1 MLRKYRFTTA
11 LAVAI
16 ALCAAAPAA
25 AISPDAID
33 AGDKGLPTVTQD
45 MRSPDAVTP
54 FDATTDLRARHD
66 PHGRPTGG
74 LAGARGVEVSPSGF
88 EWGDAGIGAA
98 GMLAVI
104 LLAAPTAAGASTARR
119 CRSSSTHLAGSRASC
134 RARCRSGRCGHLRS
148 ARRRPDTSRRG
159 RATCDA
165 LSRVWPPAPL
175 MT

>member
-25 AISPDAID
+25 AILPDAID

-104 LLAAPTAAGASTARR
+104 LLAVGGGVTGTHRRRRRRVTAAMR
-119 CRSSSTHLAGSRASC
+119 
-134 RARCRSGRCGHLRS
+134 
-148 ARRRPDTSRRG
+148 
-159 RATCDA
+159 
-165 LSRVWPPAPL
+165 
-175 MT
+175 

>member
-25 AISPDAID
+25 GISIDAID

-54 FDATTDLRARHD
+54 FDATTHGAAPARV
-66 PHGRPTGG
+66 RM
-74 LAGARGVEVSPSGF
+74 LEVPPSGF

-98 GMLAVI
+98 GMLAIV
-104 LLAAPTAAGASTARR
+104 LLAVGAGVTGSHRRRRRRVTATAR
-119 CRSSSTHLAGSRASC
+119 
-134 RARCRSGRCGHLRS
+134 
-148 ARRRPDTSRRG
+148 
-159 RATCDA
+159 
-165 LSRVWPPAPL
+165 
-175 MT
+175 

>member
-54 FDATTDLRARHD
+54 FAATTDLRARRD
-66 PHGRPTGG
+66 RYGRPTGG

-104 LLAAPTAAGASTARR
+104 LLAVGGGVTGTHRRRRRRVTAAMR
-119 CRSSSTHLAGSRASC
+119 
-134 RARCRSGRCGHLRS
+134 
-148 ARRRPDTSRRG
+148 
-159 RATCDA
+159 
-165 LSRVWPPAPL
+165 
-175 MT
+175 